1 MGIIS
6 NLHYTKVL
14 ICLFQRHKINCD
26 RSNGIIEMVME
37 KFTIDNEGTYTVQ
50 IQDGKAKNQS
60 SLVLIG
66 DGMFTETLRH

>member
-1 MGIIS
+1 M
-6 NLHYTKVL
+6 
-14 ICLFQRHKINCD
+14 D
-26 RSNGIIEMVME
+26 

-66 DGMFTETLRH
+66 DGKFSEKLKLGLM

>member
-1 MGIIS
+1 
-6 NLHYTKVL
+6 
-14 ICLFQRHKINCD
+14 
-26 RSNGIIEMVME
+26 MVME

-66 DGMFTETLRH
+66 DGMSIETLKYWTFDSDVQLFFESFCG

>member
-1 MGIIS
+1 
-6 NLHYTKVL
+6 
-14 ICLFQRHKINCD
+14 
-26 RSNGIIEMVME
+26 MVMD

-66 DGMFTETLRH
+66 DGKFCEKLKLWLTWRNKLQLLLEYFYD